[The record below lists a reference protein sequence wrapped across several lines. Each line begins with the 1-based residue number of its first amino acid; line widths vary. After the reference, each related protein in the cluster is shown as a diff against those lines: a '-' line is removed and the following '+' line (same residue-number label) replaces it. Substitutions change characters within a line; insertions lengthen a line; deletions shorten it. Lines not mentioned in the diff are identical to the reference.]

1 MRYEDVAEL
10 LPGIVDGSIEVD
22 AATMAFIESDL
33 RCQAE
38 LARYRRLLRGLEA
51 LRHRYLEPPAGALA
65 STLAHLAEAGE
76 RRARRSLLTG
86 RKAAYAGIGGAA
98 AVAAGAAVAVV
109 VVRRRLLAA

>member
-38 LARYRRLLRGLEA
+38 LARYRRLLRGQIG
-51 LRHRYLEPPAGALA
+51 R
-65 STLAHLAEAGE
+65 AH
-76 RRARRSLLTG
+76 
-86 RKAAYAGIGGAA
+86 
-98 AVAAGAAVAVV
+98 V
-109 VVRRRLLAA
+109 

>member
-10 LPGIVDGSIEVD
+10 LPGIVDGSVEVD
-22 AATMAFIESDL
+22 GATMAFIESDL

-38 LARYRRLLRGLEA
+38 LARYRRLLRGLGA
-51 LRHRYLEPPAGALA
+51 LRHRYLEPPPGALA
-65 STLAHLAEAGE
+65 ATLSHLAEAGE
-76 RRARRSLLTG
+76 RRARHSLLTG
-86 RKAAYAGIGGAA
+86 RRVAYAGIGGAA